1 MAYLHSHECP
11 RCTRKTLC
19 TQPHCPKKVLCP
31 GCALGKMRG
40 TTRAKALAA
49 SDRLARLRGR
59 AMARA
64 QGRLR

>member
-1 MAYLHSHECP
+1 MMLHHHECP
-11 RCTRKTLC
+11 RCTRKTAC
-19 TQPHCPKKVLCP
+19 AGRHCPKKVTCP
-31 GCALGKMRG
+31 GCALGHMRG

-49 SDRLARLRGR
+49 GDRLARLRGR